1 MARVKQQRPPDFL
14 APAGQQEILDRL
26 AELRLAREAIG
37 PGVGKVYLADVHAF
51 ADRVFA
57 DLEAEAARKKGF
69 RLAELRALLTLELE
83 SGQDVVTLE
92 HVDGLDPAEVHAVVD
107 QRAPDGYT
115 DAISERVTAD
125 DDEAAR
131 KIEAEIVQ
139 LERRH
144 AILEAREARA
154 ESDRRIA
161 ELAPRTLPRR
171 PCRRFGRPSPVRA
184 M

>member
-37 PGVGKVYLADVHAF
+37 PGAGKVYLADVHAF

-125 DDEAAR
+125 DDEAAGR
-131 KIEAEIVQ
+131 SRRRSSSSNGATRSSRR
-139 LERRH
+139 ERRGPSQTGGSPNWH
-144 AILEAREARA
+144 RGRF
-154 ESDRRIA
+154 
-161 ELAPRTLPRR
+161 AP
-171 PCRRFGRPSPVRA
+171 PVSA
-184 M
+184 LWST